1 MDITPDNQNVESL
14 FSTKVY
20 EIDFY
25 QRQYKWTR
33 EPVEEL
39 LRDIFYKFESE
50 FQKYGASDIRIDE
63 NISKYAWY
71 YLNTYVTTTIDGR
84 TYVVDGQQRLT
95 TLTLILIKLNFLCE
109 KIDKGLQG

>member
-1 MDITPDNQNVESL
+1 MDITPFNQNIETL

-25 QRQYKWTR
+25 QRQYKWDR

-39 LRDIFYKFESE
+39 LRDVFYKFDSE
-50 FQKYGASDIRIDE
+50 YAKYGASDIAIDE

-71 YLNTYVTTTIDGR
+71 YLNTYVTTTVEGR
-84 TYVVDGQQRLT
+84 TFVVDGQQRLT
-95 TLTLILIKLNFLCE
+95 TLTLILCKLNQLSE
-109 KIDKGLQG
+109 KN